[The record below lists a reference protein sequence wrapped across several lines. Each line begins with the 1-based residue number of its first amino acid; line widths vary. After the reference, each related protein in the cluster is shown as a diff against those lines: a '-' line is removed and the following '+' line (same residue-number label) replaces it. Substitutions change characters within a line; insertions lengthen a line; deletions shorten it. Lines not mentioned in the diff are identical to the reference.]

1 MASSGNTGNRIK
13 AGLIAVVSTALLASA
28 FMSPV
33 QAQGQRRP
41 AAQAASADAAF
52 LQLRDAARNFE
63 VERTE
68 QLAAQIPPDYPL
80 AMYADFWVFRTRFV
94 DRKLNATGRVSD
106 AQVREFIAKYPDT
119 FVADRIRNDW
129 LLVLGRQQDWK
140 AFDEQYP
147 LFQLQDDQQVAC
159 MALQSRL
166 VKSEGKGETIGDQ
179 ARKHLNKIGA
189 TAGSDGCVALIAALA
204 ESGAWSAG
212 DLWERIRLLHESGQ
226 VAASKLLIPALPL
239 DQRPDPLN
247 FDTVTESPARF
258 LTTRGNVEG
267 RLARELTVLALARMA
282 RQDAAG
288 GNQAIIAEWLKRLP
302 AKDARFVRLQ
312 YAAACAKRLG
322 VDCQIWLSDIEG
334 AAGSEDTLAWAARAA
349 LRAQDYKA
357 LARVLAAMGEDQFK
371 ESTWTYWNAR
381 SLKALGAPRE
391 EWAAVLGRIKDGFD
405 FYALLARE
413 DLGEHFVLPPK
424 TATVSDEDLQEAR
437 SNPAAPRAFKFYE
450 LNMRFEGNREWNW
463 QLRGLSDAKLAAY
476 AEYGRRS
483 GFLDRMVNTSERSRE
498 SHDFSQRFPTPF
510 VERLRPI
517 AESLGLDVAWVYGL
531 IRQESRF
538 IMNARSSVGAS
549 GLMQLMPATARYVAK
564 KIGMDYDQSRIDD
577 VQKNLTLGANYLALV
592 YNDLENSAALA
603 SAAYNAGPGRPR
615 AWRATLPRAVE
626 GAIFAETIPFTETR
640 GYVKSVLANATIYAA
655 VLGQTKAP
663 SLKERLG
670 RVIPKSAGTTDL
682 P

>member
-1 MASSGNTGNRIK
+1 VTSSGKTGKRVL
-13 AGLIAVVSTALLASA
+13 AGLAAVILVGALAVPA
-28 FMSPV
+28 
-33 QAQGQRRP
+33 QAQGQRRLV
-41 AAQAASADAAF
+41 AQAASVDAAF
-52 LQLRDAARNFE
+52 VQLRDAARNFE
-63 VERTE
+63 AERTE

-80 AMYADFWVFRTRFV
+80 AMYADFWIFRTRFV
-94 DRKLNATGRVSD
+94 DRKLNETGRVSD

-129 LLVLGRQQDWK
+129 LLVLGDRKDWK
-140 AFDEQYP
+140 TFDEQYP
-147 LFQLQDDQQVAC
+147 LFQLQDDQQVVC

-166 VKSEGKGETIGDQ
+166 TKGEAVGDQ
-179 ARKHLNKIGA
+179 ARRHLNRIGA

-212 DLWERIRLLHESGQ
+212 DVWERIRLLHESGQ

-247 FDTVTESPARF
+247 FDTVTESPARL
-258 LTTRGNVEG
+258 LTTRGGAEG
-267 RLARELTVLALARMA
+267 RLTRELTVLALARVA

-288 GNQAIIAEWLKRLP
+288 GNQSIITEWLKRLP

-322 VDCQIWLSDIEG
+322 VDCNGWLADIEG

-371 ESTWTYWNAR
+371 EPTWTYWNAR

-391 EWAAVLGRIKDGFD
+391 EWAAVLDRIKDGFD
-405 FYALLARE
+405 FYGLLARE
-413 DLGEHFVLPPK
+413 DLGGHFVLPPK
-424 TATVSDEDLQEAR
+424 SVNVSDEDLQEAR
-437 SNPAAPRAFKFYE
+437 GNAAGPRAFKFYE

-476 AEYGRRS
+476 AEFGRRS

-498 SHDFSQRFPTPF
+498 SHDFSQRFPVPF
-510 VERLRPI
+510 VEKLRPI

-577 VQKNLTLGANYLALV
+577 VEKNLTLGANYLALV

-670 RVIPKSAGTTDL
+670 RVVPKSAGTTDL